1 MDIELERIWKKSNF
15 NLTGGTSR
23 HNHGIYL
30 KALRK
35 AQGASGR
42 KSQGLA
48 VI

>member
-1 MDIELERIWKKSNF
+1 MERSNL

-23 HNHGIYL
+23 HYSGMYL
-30 KALRK
+30 EALRK